1 MEPTATGN
9 LAGGLET
16 AEFDAC
22 VQANQCRLAAELESS
37 YDFIVCGS
45 GSSGSVVARRL
56 AETGRA
62 SVLLLEAGGTDD
74 VPSVR
79 EARQWLTNFG
89 TERHWDFQAE
99 PNPLLNG
106 RRLALN
112 MGKVLGGGS
121 SVNGMIWSRGHKND
135 WDYFADEAGDPGW
148 SYESVLGIYRRIEDW
163 NGTPDPQRRGKDGL
177 VYVEPACDP
186 NPMAPAMLET
196 VRSLDIP
203 TFDDQNGRMMESED
217 GAAITNLRI
226 RDGRRL
232 SVFRTYTYPFMDRP
246 NLTVLTGALVTR
258 VVFDGKQAVGVEFFR
273 DGQSRR
279 IAARCEIVLS
289 LGAINTPRVLMQSG
303 IGDESQ
309 LTRAGVDVVQHRPG
323 VGRDFTD
330 HILVPCVWEYRTP
343 LPLRNNGGEATF
355 FWKSDRSL
363 DTPDLQSILAE
374 APFSTAE
381 TAHFLTP
388 AASWSMFVGVVR
400 PHSRGHLRITGP
412 NPPDAIEIVDNT
424 FSDAADMKAMIRAIE
439 LCREIGNSAGM
450 SPFVRREIMPGNL
463 KRGALESF
471 VRDATST
478 FWHYACTA
486 KMGRDEMSVVDRR
499 LKVYGIDN
507 LRVADASIMPR
518 VTTGNTMATCVII
531 GERAAELI
539 RQTYRI

>member
-1 MEPTATGN
+1 MEPTAAGN
-9 LAGGLET
+9 LAGDLET
-16 AEFDAC
+16 AGFDAR
-22 VQANQCRLAAELESS
+22 VQATQRELAARLSSS

-89 TERHWDFQAE
+89 TERHWNFQAE

-106 RRLALN
+106 RRLPLN
-112 MGKVLGGGS
+112 MGKVLGGS
-121 SVNGMIWSRGHKND
+121 SSINAMMWSRGHRND
-135 WDYFADEAGDPGW
+135 WDHFADEAGDPGW

-163 NGTPDPQRRGKDGL
+163 QGSPDPQRRGKGGI
-177 VYVEPACDP
+177 VYVEPAHDP
-186 NPMAPAMLET
+186 NPIAPAMLET
-196 VRSLDIP
+196 IRSLDIP
-203 TFDDQNGRMMESED
+203 TFDDQNGKMMEGEG

-258 VVFDGKQAVGVEFFR
+258 VVFDGKQAVGVEFRR

-289 LGAINTPRVLMQSG
+289 LGAIKTPRVLMQSG

-309 LTRAGVDVVQHRPG
+309 LTRSVVDFVQHLPG

-330 HILVPCVWEYRTP
+330 HIRVPCVWEYRTP

-374 APFSTAE
+374 TPFSTAE
-381 TAHFLTP
+381 TTHFLTP

-412 NPPDAIEIVDNT
+412 NPPDPIEIVANT
-424 FSDAADMKAMIRAIE
+424 FSDPADMKAMIRAIG

-450 SPFVRREIMPGNL
+450 RPFVRREVMPGNL
-463 KRGALESF
+463 TGGALESF

-486 KMGRDEMSVVDRR
+486 KMGRDEMSVVDSR

-518 VTTGNTMATCVII
+518 VTTGNTMATCVVI

-539 RQTYRI
+539 RETYRI